1 MADFASA
8 TVKFM
13 DGMQFVGETGTGHAF
28 VMDAA
33 PGVGGH
39 NTGCRPMELLLVG
52 LGGCTG
58 MDVVSILRKKKLDVK
73 NVQMNVKGNWVA
85 GETYPKYFESI
96 EVEYVVTGKDITE
109 DAVKRAIELSEG
121 KYCSVAANLRGV
133 SKITT
138 SFKVI
143 NE

>member
-1 MADFASA
+1 MADA
-8 TVKFM
+8 TAIVKLV

-33 PGVGGH
+33 PAVGGK

-58 MDVVSILRKKKLDVK
+58 MDVVSILRKKKLDVHD
-73 NVQMNVKGNWVA
+73 VQMNVTGKWRPGDD
-85 GETYPKYFESI
+85 YPNFFEAI
-96 EVEYVVTGKDITE
+96 EVEYVVTGTGISE
-109 DAVKRAIELSEG
+109 DAVRRAIELSES

-143 NE
+143 NK

>member
-1 MADFASA
+1 MADFAQA
-8 TVKFM
+8 TVKLV
-13 DGMQFVGETGTGHAF
+13 DGMQFVGESGTGHAF

-33 PGVGGH
+33 PGVGGK
-39 NTGCRPMELLLVG
+39 NSGCRPMELLLIG

-73 NVQMNVKGNWVA
+73 DVTMNVKGKWVE
-85 GETYPKYFESI
+85 GDNYPKYFEGI
-96 EVEYVVTGKDITE
+96 EVEYVVRGKGITD
-109 DAVKRAIELSEG
+109 DAVRRAIELSES

-138 SFKVI
+138 SFRVE